1 MRVTIVPADNIVN
14 IDGNG
19 INGVDLSFI
28 DPSIHAVQWYGT
40 SGLVEYKDV
49 TLVNIIKSTHQEEIT
64 DIAPFQMAI
73 DAALAKKQENELKQ
87 EVVITSA
94 MLSDQ
99 AYSQRSFL
107 LFQSD
112 WTQLP
117 DNQLTQTE
125 INLWREYRQQLRDIT
140 LQSGFPTEITW
151 PVAPE

>member
-1 MRVTIVPADNIVN
+1 MRVAIVPIDNTVT
-14 IDGNG
+14 IDGIV

-28 DPSIHAVQWYGT
+28 DPAVHAVQWYGT
-40 SGLVEYKDV
+40 IGSVEYKDI
-49 TLVNIIKSTHQEEIT
+49 TNNNSIRLTHQEEIT

-73 DAALAKKQENELKQ
+73 DAALLKKQEDELEKA
-87 EVVITSA
+87 VVITDA

-99 AYSQRSFL
+99 AYSKRNSL

-112 WTQLP
+112 WTQLA

-125 INLWREYRQQLRDIT
+125 VNLWREYRQQLRDIT
-140 LQSGFPTEITW
+140 SQSGFPTEITW

>member
-99 AYSQRSFL
+99 AYSKRSFL

-112 WTQLP
+112 WTQLA

>member
-1 MRVTIVPADNIVN
+1 MRVTIVPADGIVT

-19 INGVDLSFI
+19 ISGVDLSFI
-28 DPSIHAVQWYGT
+28 DPSVHAVQWYGT
-40 SGLVEYKDV
+40 MGSVEYKDV
-49 TLVNIIKSTHQEEIT
+49 NIVDIIKSTHQEEIT

-73 DAALAKKQENELKQ
+73 DAALAKKQENDLKQ

-99 AYSQRSFL
+99 AYSKRSSL
-107 LFQSD
+107 LYQSD

-125 INLWREYRQQLRDIT
+125 ITIWREYRQQLRDIT

>member
-1 MRVTIVPADNIVN
+1 MRVTIVPADNIVT

-28 DPSIHAVQWYGT
+28 DPTIHAVQWYGT
-40 SGLVEYKDV
+40 TGSVEYKDV

-73 DAALAKKQENELKQ
+73 DAALAKKEENELKQ
-87 EVVITSA
+87 QIVITSA

-99 AYSQRSFL
+99 AYSKRSSL
-107 LFQSD
+107 LYQSD

-125 INLWREYRQQLRDIT
+125 VNLWREYRQQLRDIT
-140 LQSGFPTEITW
+140 LQSGFPKEITW